1 MSWKTYCEWIADR
14 KATCLAVFRAEI
26 QRFVL
31 AMVPNFDILL
41 ELKTPQNRDEY
52 LPSVIWTFSKKV
64 KSSTKLLKS
73 LNVYLHSTLSL
84 IISTSWISNFQ
95 TSVDEIKAFIS
106 KGTEKTIYQG
116 DASSVNIFLIGSE
129 KTREMK
135 TRI

>member
-1 MSWKTYCEWIADR
+1 MVRKWRSEYNDLRQQVAEGNTNKNKYGSGRQPLILELEDILWMIADR

-95 TSVDEIKAFIS
+95 TSMDEI
-106 KGTEKTIYQG
+106 
-116 DASSVNIFLIGSE
+116 
-129 KTREMK
+129 
-135 TRI
+135 